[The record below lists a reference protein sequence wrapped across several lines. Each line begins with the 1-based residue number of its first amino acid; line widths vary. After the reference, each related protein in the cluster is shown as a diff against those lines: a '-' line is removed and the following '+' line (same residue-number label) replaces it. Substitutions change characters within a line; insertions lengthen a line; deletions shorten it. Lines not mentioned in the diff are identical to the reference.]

1 MNNLTSF
8 YNLIKDFCNDHRMI
22 NEFIMLGSADDLD
35 GREFD
40 YRTFIMIP
48 SSSNVS
54 RELSRPIYT
63 LTFDCMILDRC
74 INEDELS
81 AIQSI
86 EENIFVVGQMQDFLT
101 QENENCYIDNVDVSN
116 MTSEDDNI
124 TSAFFDLTV
133 AFSRKNY
140 NVSINNV

>member
-1 MNNLTSF
+1 MTNLTSF
-8 YNLIKDFCNDHRMI
+8 YKLIKDFCNDHRMI

-40 YRTFIMIP
+40 YRTFVMIP

-63 LTFDCMILDRC
+63 LTFDCIILDRC

-116 MTSEDDNI
+116 MASEDENI

>member
-1 MNNLTSF
+1 MTNLTSF
-8 YNLIKDFCNDHRMI
+8 YKLIKDFCSDHRMI

-40 YRTFIMIP
+40 YRTFVMIP

-63 LTFDCMILDRC
+63 LTFDCIILDKC

-81 AIQSI
+81 SIQSI

-116 MTSEDDNI
+116 MTSEDENI

>member
-1 MNNLTSF
+1 MTNLTSF

-48 SSSNVS
+48 SNSNIS

>member
-1 MNNLTSF
+1 
-8 YNLIKDFCNDHRMI
+8 MI

-40 YRTFIMIP
+40 YRTFVMIP

-63 LTFDCMILDRC
+63 LTFDCIILDKC

-81 AIQSI
+81 SIQSI

-116 MTSEDDNI
+116 MTSEDENI